1 MSAVQLS
8 HLEKL
13 YRPSESVTKEVPHMD
28 TFAYGRGVPAELRTF
43 PEHLDC
49 TFIDLC
55 EKSAIHN
62 MTLEQKWMETGAEAK
77 LKHVLDIFFSRPWR
91 ASDPTTK
98 WFCGWLYV
106 YGRPAI
112 DGSREET
119 D

>member
-1 MSAVQLS
+1 
-8 HLEKL
+8 
-13 YRPSESVTKEVPHMD
+13 MD

-77 LKHVLDIFFSRPWR
+77 LKHVLDIFFFFL
-91 ASDPTTK
+91 DPGEQVIQRQNG
-98 WFCGWLYV
+98 FVVGCMYMG
-106 YGRPAI
+106 GRQLMVVGRRQTSNQTER
-112 DGSREET
+112 D
-119 D
+119 